1 MTGYENISTSALKET
16 IAQIRTDRSELT
28 DQKIELEKRLRTIR
42 SDLAELRAVL
52 SDMEAELRDR
62 EPEVGGTYPHP
73 LGFAY
78 RSLRGRDR
86 WRYEIVGTPVAAYES
101 SEEGYIF
108 YTPMCEDH
116 GHVALSSGRL
126 EHALELCFQ
135 HVQKEHL

>member
-1 MTGYENISTSALKET
+1 MTGYENISTSALKEN
-16 IAQIRTDRSELT
+16 IAQIRTDRDALI
-28 DQKIELEKRLRTIR
+28 DQKIELEKRLGPIR
-42 SDLAELRAVL
+42 RELSETRVTL

-73 LGFAY
+73 LGFEY

-101 SEEGYIF
+101 PEEGYFF

-116 GHVALSSGRL
+116 GHVALSSHRL
-126 EHALELCFQ
+126 EQALELCFQ